1 MARRRGGGNEA
12 GERCRGRTILEPDN
26 RSQTDAAD
34 VSPTGARADCPAAW
48 ARRYGPLALIGVAA
62 LLAVAFDLHKTLAWD
77 WLAREWAR
85 VEFFVAH
92 HPVAAV
98 SAYVAVYAVATG
110 VGLPGALVLTVA
122 GGLMFGPLVG
132 GTAALVAATAGGTLI
147 FLATRSAFGS
157 VMARRAGSLAARLS
171 DEFRRD
177 AFHYLLFLRL
187 APAFPF
193 YLVNL
198 VPALCEVRLTTFVI
212 ASILGMA
219 PATFAFAFIGAGLD
233 HVIER
238 HASALAACKERQ
250 EGPCDIAFDAGA
262 LVSPQVIA
270 GLVALAVL
278 ALVPIV
284 VRRLRAR
291 RNAADAGRVA
301 P

>member
-1 MARRRGGGNEA
+1 M
-12 GERCRGRTILEPDN
+12 EPDN
-26 RSQTDAAD
+26 RSHREGGD
-34 VSPTGARADCPAAW
+34 VSPAGAEAGRLAVR
-48 ARRYGPLALIGVAA
+48 ARRYGPLALIGAVA
-62 LLAVAFDLHKTLAWD
+62 LLAVALDLHKTLTWD

-92 HPVAAV
+92 HPIAAV
-98 SAYVAVYAVATG
+98 SAYFAIYAAATG
-110 VGLPGALVLTVA
+110 VGLPGALMLTVA

-132 GTAALVAATAGGTLI
+132 GIAALAAATAGGTLI

-157 VMARRAGSLAARLS
+157 VIARRAGSLAARLS

-187 APAFPF
+187 APAFPY

-198 VPALCEVRLTTFVI
+198 VSALCDVRLTTFVV
-212 ASILGMA
+212 ASLLGMA

-233 HVIER
+233 HVIAR
-238 HASALAACKERQ
+238 HADALAACRER
-250 EGPCDIAFDAGA
+250 GGAPCDIGFDAGA
-262 LVSPQVIA
+262 LLSPQVIA
-270 GLVALAVL
+270 GMVALAVL
-278 ALVPIV
+278 ALVPVV

-291 RNAADAGRVA
+291 RRAADAGRVT